1 MSTQSLHETG
11 TDRASR
17 LLAEL
22 AGADVDL
29 LLVTD
34 LMNVRYLTG
43 YSGSNGLALLGPQL
57 RVFVTD
63 FRYVEQAAEE
73 VDPTFEQVHA
83 ARDLIDSLPGVLPEG
98 ELQLGF
104 DDAHTSVKAHARL
117 RELLPYHVDLVA
129 AGGLVEHL
137 RVVKEPAEVEAMAAA
152 TRIADEAFTA
162 LLQDG
167 LRGRTERDLALALE
181 VEMRRRGADAPS
193 FPSIVAAGP
202 HGALPHAQP
211 RDVAV
216 ADGDL
221 VVIDWGALY
230 QGYCSDCTRTV
241 AVGRI
246 DEEAR
251 EAYDLVLRAQ
261 LTGLEA
267 VEVGGDGR
275 EIDGA
280 VREVIASAGHA
291 EHFGHGLGHGV
302 GLAIHEAPTLS
313 QRSTDTL
320 QADTVVTVEP
330 GVYLPGKFGI
340 RIEDL
345 VVVRQGSVPPHPG
358 GVAGAGDGNRIL
370 TQLSKELQVVD

>member
-1 MSTQSLHETG
+1 MSTKNSSK
-11 TDRASR
+11 TDRVDR

-22 AGADVDL
+22 PGVDVEL

-43 YSGSNGLALLGPQL
+43 YSGSNGLALLGEQL

-73 VDPTFEQVHA
+73 VDPSFEQVHA
-83 ARDLIDSLPGVLPEG
+83 VQDLIDSLPDLLPES

-129 AGGLVEHL
+129 ASGLVEHL
-137 RVVKEPAEVEAMAAA
+137 RVVKEPLEVEAMADAA
-152 TRIADEAFTA
+152 RIADDAFTA
-162 LLQDG
+162 LLEFG
-167 LRGRTERDLALALE
+167 LRGRTERELALTLE
-181 VEMRRRGADAPS
+181 VEMRRRGADGPS
-193 FPSIVAAGP
+193 FPSIVAAGA

-211 RDVAV
+211 RDVAL

-241 AVGRI
+241 AVGRV

-251 EAYDLVLRAQ
+251 EAYDLLLRAQ

-275 EIDGA
+275 EIDA
-280 VREVIASAGHA
+280 TVREIIASAGHG
-291 EHFGHGLGHGV
+291 ERFGHGLGHGV
-302 GLAIHEAPTLS
+302 GLEIHEAPTLS
-313 QRSTDTL
+313 KRSTDTL
-320 QADTVVTVEP
+320 QAGTVVTVEP

-345 VVVRQGSVPPHPG
+345 VVVQE
-358 GVAGAGDGNRIL
+358 GANRIL
-370 TQLSKELQVVD
+370 TSLNKELQVVD